1 MHRRD
6 VLFFALAAA
15 DLLRSPAL
23 RGSTSRDE
31 DLLGFGS
38 RDADPRGSFLVPSSD
53 SRAPS
58 PEPRVSSV
66 ESQAPSPESGVP
78 RSEQR
83 SVAHASVLQPA
94 AIAAGDG
101 ELVYVGRDP
110 VRIKLSPGGS
120 SGRFAMITQEVS
132 PGTTIPVHLHE
143 NEDEL
148 IFIQSGT
155 GEGTLAEATV
165 PLAAGSALFVP
176 KGTWHGGRNTGSGT
190 LMWIA
195 IYSPSGFDGY
205 FREIGRKAPTDPPR
219 ARSQDERVALD
230 RQYGIRY
237 RG

>member
-6 VLFFALAAA
+6 VLVLAVAATGVPLNAQPAAHAAA
-15 DLLRSPAL
+15 AQPA
-23 RGSTSRDE
+23 
-31 DLLGFGS
+31 
-38 RDADPRGSFLVPSSD
+38 
-53 SRAPS
+53 
-58 PEPRVSSV
+58 
-66 ESQAPSPESGVP
+66 
-78 RSEQR
+78 
-83 SVAHASVLQPA
+83 AHAAAAQPA

-110 VRIKLSPGGS
+110 VRIKISPGGA

-132 PGTTIPVHLHE
+132 PGTSIPVHLHE
-143 NEDEL
+143 KEDEL

-155 GEGTLAEATV
+155 GQATLADATV
-165 PLAAGSALFVP
+165 PLAAGSTLYIP

-219 ARSQDERVALD
+219 SRSAEEREALD
-230 RQYGIRY
+230 REFGIRY
-237 RG
+237 R

>member
-6 VLFFALAAA
+6 VLFLAVAAA
-15 DLLRSPAL
+15 EIL
-23 RGSTSRDE
+23 
-31 DLLGFGS
+31 
-38 RDADPRGSFLVPSSD
+38 RDADETPPRRVPAFAKATAGKPGPEP
-53 SRAPS
+53 RAAS
-58 PEPRVSSV
+58 PEPRVPGA
-66 ESQAPSPESGVP
+66 SQRPL
-78 RSEQR
+78 
-83 SVAHASVLQPA
+83 AHASAVEPA

-110 VRIKLSPGGS
+110 VRIKISPGGS

-155 GEGTLAEATV
+155 GEATLGDSTV
-165 PLAAGSALFVP
+165 PLSGGSALFVP
-176 KGTWHGGRNTGSGT
+176 KGAWHGGRNTGTGT

-205 FREIGRKAPTDPPR
+205 FREIGRKSPADPPR
-219 ARSQDERVALD
+219 ARPQEEREALD

-237 RG
+237 RR